1 MIELPWVSGNER
13 VRPKP
18 RTLEWTIPNRH
29 IVLENLYTQTIDQT
43 TPPSA
48 KKKERNKLYQTKLY
62 LSIKPGKNSN
72 FCQSRDNDV
81 QKFEEK

>member
-1 MIELPWVSGNER
+1 MSGNER

-48 KKKERNKLYQTKLY
+48 KKKKKKKQIISNNIV
-62 LSIKPGKNSN
+62 SIKPGKNSN
-72 FCQSRDNDV
+72 FCQSRDNDI